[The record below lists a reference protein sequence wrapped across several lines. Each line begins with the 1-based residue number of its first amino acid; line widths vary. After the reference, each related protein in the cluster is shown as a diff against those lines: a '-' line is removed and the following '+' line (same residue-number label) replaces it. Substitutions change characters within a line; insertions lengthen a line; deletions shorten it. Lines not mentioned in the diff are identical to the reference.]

1 MALTGHIT
9 VTPEQLKTQAR
20 VVRGEI
26 KQMQGLFDSLKQMVT
41 GMEGVWKGEASNA
54 HRESYLKKISRI
66 EEMYRRYQE
75 HVRDLETIAGVYE
88 RTEAKAKSAAE
99 ALPASV
105 LD

>member
-9 VTPEQLKTQAR
+9 VTPEQLKTQAG
-20 VVRGEI
+20 VVKGEI
-26 KQMQGLFDSLKQMVT
+26 QQMQGLFDNLKQMVIS
-41 GMEGVWKGEASNA
+41 MEGFWKGEAFNA

-66 EEMYRRYQE
+66 EEMHRRYQE

-88 RTEAKAKSAAE
+88 RTETMAKKAAQE
-99 ALPASV
+99 LPASV